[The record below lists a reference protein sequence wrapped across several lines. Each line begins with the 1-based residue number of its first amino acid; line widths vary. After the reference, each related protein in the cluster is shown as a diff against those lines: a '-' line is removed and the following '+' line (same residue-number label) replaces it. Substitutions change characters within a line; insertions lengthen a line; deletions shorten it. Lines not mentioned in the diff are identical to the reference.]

1 VNRRPLLQTSLLV
14 ALSALA
20 FALLICP
27 RQAQGASF
35 YSLIRKGNRFFKN
48 DLYREA
54 LGYYLKGGE
63 KNRKAI
69 EPPFNA
75 GAALYKSEDYVRSI
89 EVLTRTLQSARKPD
103 VQSNILYNMGN
114 SSFQLGDYGK
124 AAEYYKKGLELTP
137 YDLNLKYNLELALKK
152 LETQKKEQTESGR
165 GGGMGKEAGFP
176 EGGGSAGGGGE
187 GEKNS
192 ASQGINR
199 SAGVES
205 ARKDRQKSEDELQG
219 AEGPDQ
225 AQGALSRDEAE
236 RLLRSVNADQSKIVG
251 DYIRQKLGMS
261 ENEKDW

>member
-1 VNRRPLLQTSLLV
+1 VNRRPLLDTSLLV
-14 ALSALA
+14 ALTALA
-20 FALLICP
+20 CAPLVSP

-48 DLYREA
+48 DLYGEA

-89 EVLTRTLQSARKPD
+89 EALTQALRSAGKPE

-114 SSFQLGDYGK
+114 CSFQLGDYGK

-152 LETQKKEQTESGR
+152 LETKKKEEAESGG
-165 GGGMGKEAGFP
+165 GGGMGKRADST
-176 EGGGSAGGGGE
+176 EGG
-187 GEKNS
+187 
-192 ASQGINR
+192 
-199 SAGVES
+199 ES
-205 ARKDRQKSEDELQG
+205 ARKDRQKNENDRQG
-219 AEGPDQ
+219 AAGPDQ
-225 AQGALSRDEAE
+225 AQGPLGRDEAE
-236 RLLRSVNADQSKIVG
+236 RLLRSVNTDQSKIVG
-251 DYIRQKLGMS
+251 DYIKQKLGMS